1 MICSPK
7 KNSAFGESISDLM
20 TGLMMIF
27 LFIGPAFLFQL
38 EMREQ
43 DALQIKR
50 QIYTDL
56 SQEFSE
62 GEMAQWS
69 AEFDRQTMA
78 ISFKEPD
85 VLFDVGKSNL
95 KPRFQ
100 EILSDFFPRYIN
112 ILRKPQYVDKISEI
126 RIEGYASI
134 ELGEDPNSDKV
145 YFYNMQLSQ
154 DRARNVLQYVFGI
167 PELSGDK
174 EWLRETVITNG
185 YSYAGASKK
194 SSTQQQR
201 RVEFRVMTTD
211 EQELKK
217 IVEGKI

>member
-1 MICSPK
+1 MFS
-7 KNSAFGESISDLM
+7 NNGFNVWESISDLM

-27 LFIGPAFLFQL
+27 LFIGLAFLFQL

-43 DALQIKR
+43 DALQVKR
-50 QIYTDL
+50 QIYADL
-56 SQEFSE
+56 SREFTES
-62 GEMAQWS
+62 EMAQWG

-100 EILSDFFPRYIN
+100 EILSDFF
-112 ILRKPQYVDKISEI
+112 VDKISEI

-134 ELGEDPNSDKV
+134 EVGEDPNSDKV

-167 PELSGDK
+167 PALLENK

-185 YSYAGASKK
+185 YSYAGASRKDNV
-194 SSTQQQR
+194 QQQR

-217 IVEGKI
+217 IAEGEI